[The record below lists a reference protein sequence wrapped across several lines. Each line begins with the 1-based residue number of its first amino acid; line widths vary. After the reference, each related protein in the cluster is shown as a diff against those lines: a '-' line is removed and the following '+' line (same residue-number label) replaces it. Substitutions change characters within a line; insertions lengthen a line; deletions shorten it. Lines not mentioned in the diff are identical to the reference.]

1 MPTNTSMNTRNP
13 LPNMSRK
20 ANALDNVCI
29 ENFFTYLKTKDSA
42 RITSGEKHRG
52 SEKSDT

>member
-1 MPTNTSMNTRNP
+1 MNTQNP